1 MTLSK
6 VKIMEKVM
14 LLLLILLFPSFCY
27 ADSIASVTLEGSYYL
42 SGGNMSKLGNISIIL
57 ESLGNAP
64 MPYGAV
70 NGKMLIN
77 ARDGCV
83 FSFGEIYFS
92 KPGIYEYAVSREING
107 FNDVAE
113 DDSVYKVTV
122 EVFNDGTTAVLYH
135 KEGETAKPD
144 RIEYVDKS
152 TDIDKKDVKNGTI
165 VKTGDNALIYKYIIM
180 FFAALIILI
189 RCRFLFPIN
198 KADSANPALPDHN
211 NHNI

>member
-27 ADSIASVTLEGSYYL
+27 ADSIASVTLEGNYYL

-92 KPGIYEYAVSREING
+92 KPGI
-107 FNDVAE
+107 
-113 DDSVYKVTV
+113 
-122 EVFNDGTTAVLYH
+122 
-135 KEGETAKPD
+135 
-144 RIEYVDKS
+144 
-152 TDIDKKDVKNGTI
+152 
-165 VKTGDNALIYKYIIM
+165 
-180 FFAALIILI
+180 
-189 RCRFLFPIN
+189 
-198 KADSANPALPDHN
+198 
-211 NHNI
+211 